1 MTLTV
6 QKEVAERIVAGP
18 GGKDF
23 GVLSIMIQYYAVPT
37 LQFVIHREAFRPVPK
52 VDSAVVHMK
61 ILEKP
66 SVDVGDE
73 RLFFKLVKTAFSQRR
88 KMLSNSLKNIRSD
101 IKELLTEA
109 GIDPQRRPE
118 TLSIEEFARLSDLF
132 EKGA

>member
-1 MTLTV
+1 
-6 QKEVAERIVAGP
+6 
-18 GGKDF
+18 
-23 GVLSIMIQYYAVPT
+23 
-37 LQFVIHREAFRPVPK
+37 
-52 VDSAVVHMK
+52 MK

-118 TLSIEEFARLSDLF
+118 TLSIEEFARLANMYD
-132 EKGA
+132 KGARTDR